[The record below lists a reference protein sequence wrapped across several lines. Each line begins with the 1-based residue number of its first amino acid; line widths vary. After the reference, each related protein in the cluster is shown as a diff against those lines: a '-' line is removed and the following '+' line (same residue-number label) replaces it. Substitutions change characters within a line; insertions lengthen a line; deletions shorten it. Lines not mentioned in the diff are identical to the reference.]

1 MGTLNRMLN
10 TAKSFGNQ
18 LKTKLGFEDKPK
30 VINEVKEKNE
40 QHDSGGG
47 TWRQNQGR
55 YRTGWI
61 KKMLARRKA
70 KRKSAHN
77 STRVNNGGKKK

>member
-10 TAKSFGNQ
+10 TAKSFGSKIKN
-18 LKTKLGFEDKPK
+18 LAKANKKPD
-30 VINEVKEKNE
+30 VINEFKEKNE

-47 TWRQNQGR
+47 TWKQNQGR

-61 KKMLARRKA
+61 KKALAKRKA